1 MEAAGIER
9 LFGRPL
15 FLTRLTNWHWEPCD
29 CDRFTLLIAA
39 DASTVTDA
47 AIRAY
52 AYAALTDGCE
62 YVCAWGRDCER
73 VHDRFDDTYLGLETY
88 SRQPLMISTWH
99 ADETLPEALYFAL
112 TLAFPDS
119 EATRSVG
126 DRAPVVLAVAEQ
138 WIEEVRALVADQEE
152 LNRLFAERD

>member
-1 MEAAGIER
+1 MEAVGIER

-15 FLTRLTNWHWEPCD
+15 FLTRLTDWRWEPCN

-52 AYAALTDGCE
+52 AYAALTDGCD
-62 YVCAWGRDCER
+62 YLCAWGPDCER
-73 VHDRFDDTYLGLETY
+73 VHDRFDDTHLGLETQ
-88 SRQPLMISTWH
+88 SPQPMMISTWH

-119 EATRSVG
+119 DATRSRD

-138 WIEEVRALVADQEE
+138 WIEEVRALIGDQDE
-152 LNRLFAERD
+152 LNRLFTERD